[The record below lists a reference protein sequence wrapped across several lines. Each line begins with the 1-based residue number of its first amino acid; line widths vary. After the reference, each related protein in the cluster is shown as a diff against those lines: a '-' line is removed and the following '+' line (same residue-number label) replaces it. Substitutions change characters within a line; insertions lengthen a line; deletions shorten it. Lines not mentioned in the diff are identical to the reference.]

1 MKQCDWCHRYFD
13 PAVSFQIYCS
23 EECRTAA
30 TKHNQEI
37 KSKER
42 KLNRRKNK
50 IRICANSDCD
60 NVLSIYNDSK
70 YCASCFFSEHVVL
83 RELNNIK
90 RRTDA
95 KDN

>member
-1 MKQCDWCHRYFD
+1 MKQCDWCRRSFE

-23 EECRTAA
+23 EECRAEA
-30 TKHNQEI
+30 TKHNQAL

-42 KLNRRKNK
+42 KLNRRKQK
-50 IRICANSDCD
+50 KRICANSDCN

-83 RELNNIK
+83 RELDNLK
-90 RRTDA
+90 RRKNA
-95 KDN
+95 